1 MKLQA
6 RLPDSIVVNGKRY
19 KADFDFR
26 NVLDMIETLDDD
38 TLLPRIREY
47 NALHCVFKRVPKDT
61 TAAMQAV
68 RNALFPQIKQNTD
81 GKKLTS
87 FEQDADLI
95 RAAFRQAYSID
106 LFRDKVHWL
115 EFVSLLNALPEGSRY
130 SEVLG
135 IRARP
140 MPKPTKYNHDER
152 EWLAKAKAA
161 CALRMTDKEIQKN
174 YEQAVKNV
182 FSVLMGIAQRGNESG

>member
-1 MKLQA
+1 MKLQS
-6 RLPDSIVVNGKRY
+6 RLPDSIIVNGKRY

-26 NVLDMIETLDDD
+26 NVLDFIETLDDSS
-38 TLLPRIREY
+38 LMPEIREY
-47 NALHCVFKRVPKDT
+47 NALRCVLKRVPKDT
-61 TAAMQAV
+61 KAALHAV
-68 RNALFPQIKQNTD
+68 RIALFPHQTQG

-95 RAAFRQAYSID
+95 RAAFLQAYGIN
-106 LFRDKVHWL
+106 LFHAKLHWL
-115 EFVSLLNALPEGSRY
+115 EFASLLNALPEGSRY

-135 IRARP
+135 IRSRP

-161 CALRMTDKEIQKN
+161 YALKLTEKEIAHN
-174 YEQAVKNV
+174 YEETVKNV

>member
-1 MKLQA
+1 MKLQS
-6 RLPDSIVVNGKRY
+6 RLPDSITVDGKRY

-26 NVLDMIETLDDD
+26 NVLDMIDTLDDAS
-38 TLLPRIREY
+38 LLPEIREY
-47 NALHCVFKRVPKDT
+47 NALRCVLKRVPKNT
-61 TAAMQAV
+61 KAALYAV
-68 RNALFPQIKQNTD
+68 KIALFPHRNETG

-95 RAAFRQAYSID
+95 RAAFLQSYNID
-106 LFRDKVHWL
+106 LFTDKVHWL
-115 EFVSLLNALPEGSRY
+115 KFVSLLNALPEGSRY
-130 SEVLG
+130 SEVIG

-140 MPKPTKYNHDER
+140 MPKPTKYNHEER

-161 CALRMTDKEIQKN
+161 YALRMTEQEIAHN
-174 YEQAVKNV
+174 YEEAVKNV